1 MTRSENLSSE
11 LRRACD
17 VVNVPHRYIVSSR
30 YDKPNKS
37 AEEAAAKPARAAE
50 AAAELELAL
59 ELADRQSSVSAI
71 EACVKTMAEG
81 HAADGI
87 IDGPIVSVGCTTTG
101 GIPIEDL
108 SIRSMLFEC
117 FATNVEN
124 ADGTATGFYYHARA
138 NWDGGT
144 WTYGLGRE

>member
-1 MTRSENLSSE
+1 MTRSENLGSE

-50 AAAELELAL
+50 AAELELAL

-71 EACVKTMAEG
+71 EASVKTMAEG